1 MIYWSLWW
9 ILRILLKIR
18 FSYEVHGP
26 EQKKFSGPL
35 LIASNH
41 QTNWDPVLIHCSIR
55 SRMVFMAKEEL
66 FKIPVL
72 GWIMKHE
79 NVISVRRGAADRKAI
94 RDSLETL
101 RSGRILG
108 IFPEGTRSKDG
119 ILKKFQPGMAMLA
132 TKSDCPVL
140 PAWIHWSEKEEIS
153 VWLGVPIFPPA
164 VEKNKEEQEKFSEQ
178 IRVAILE
185 LAETAKKIKEGKK

>member
-9 ILRILLKIR
+9 ILRIFFKIR

-26 EQKKFSGPL
+26 EQTNFSGPL

-41 QTNWDPVLIHCSIR
+41 RTNWDPFLIHCSIR
-55 SRMVFMAKEEL
+55 SHMAFMAKEEL

-72 GWIMKHE
+72 GWVMYHE
-79 NVISVRRGAADRKAI
+79 KSIPVRRGAADRQAI
-94 RDSLETL
+94 RDALEAL
-101 RSGRILG
+101 KLGRILG

-132 TKSDCPVL
+132 TKSESPVL
-140 PAWIHWSEKEEIS
+140 PAWIHWSKKGEAS
-153 VWLGVPIFPPA
+153 VWLGTPIFPPTG
-164 VEKNKEEQEKFSEQ
+164 EKNKEEQEKFTEQ
-178 IRVAILE
+178 IRVAMLE
-185 LAETAKKIKEGKK
+185 LAETAKKTKEE